1 MEFLKYIDVVAEG
14 LRRDGKDTTME
25 NYQYARRRLAGYLQ
39 SRGKRDVS
47 TGKVDRKLINGFC
60 DYLVAEGVGIST
72 ISSYLSIFRT
82 TLNKASREGLTTV
95 LDKGENPFADMRI
108 KPLRRTEGTAYGRDV
123 YQRLQELDIRQV
135 LLNGSDSPD
144 TARFKERL
152 ENLLMARDL
161 FLFCFCACGMEFS
174 DLCFL
179 KKSDMANGTVTYS
192 RRKTGLEVKI
202 RVLPKMLELMD
213 RWPSKTMYVF
223 PILQSVS
230 KEKTMAE
237 YKQALGVY
245 NKRLKALSGMLGEDV
260 QLSSVS
266 PRESWAVAAF
276 EGGMALPMMT
286 KTLGY
291 VSDAA
296 TINFLSPLL
305 KSRPMEDIS
314 EEIVRDFLGQKR
326 I

>member
-1 MEFLKYIDVVAEG
+1 MDVVAEG

-25 NYQYARRRLAGYLQ
+25 NYQYAKRRLAGYLQ
-39 SRGKRDVS
+39 SRGKKDVS

-72 ISSYLSIFRT
+72 ISSYLSIFRS
-82 TLNKASREGLTTV
+82 TLNKASREGLATV
-95 LDKGENPFADMRI
+95 LGKGENPFADMKI
-108 KPLRRTEGTAYGRDV
+108 KPLRKTEGTVYGRDV
-123 YQRLQELDIRQV
+123 YRRLQELDIRQE
-135 LLNGSDSPD
+135 LLKGSDSPD
-144 TARFKERL
+144 TTRFKERL

-161 FLFCFCACGMEFS
+161 FLFCFCACGMEFP

-179 KKSDMANGTVTYS
+179 KKSDMANGTITYC

-202 RVLPKMLELMD
+202 RVLPKMQELMD
-213 RWPSKTMYVF
+213 RWPSKTLYAF

-230 KEKTMAE
+230 TEKTMAE

-245 NKRLKALSGMLGEDV
+245 NKRLKALSGMLGDDI
-260 QLSSVS
+260 QLTSIS

-276 EGGMALPMMT
+276 EGGMALPIIT

-314 EEIVRDFLGQKR
+314 EEIVRNFLK
-326 I
+326 

>member
-1 MEFLKYIDVVAEG
+1 MDVVAEG

-25 NYQYARRRLAGYLQ
+25 NYQYAKRRLAGYLQ
-39 SRGKRDVS
+39 SRGKKDVS

-72 ISSYLSIFRT
+72 ISSYLSIFRS
-82 TLNKASREGLTTV
+82 TLNKASREGLATV
-95 LDKGENPFADMRI
+95 LGKGENPFADMKI
-108 KPLRRTEGTAYGRDV
+108 KPLRKTEGTVYGRDV
-123 YQRLQELDIRQV
+123 YQRLQELDIRQE
-135 LLNGSDSPD
+135 LLKGSDSPD
-144 TARFKERL
+144 TTRFKERL

-161 FLFCFCACGMEFS
+161 FLFCFCACGMEFP

-179 KKSDMANGTVTYS
+179 KKSDMANGTITYC

-202 RVLPKMLELMD
+202 RVLPKMQELMD
-213 RWPSKTMYVF
+213 RWPSKTLYAF

-230 KEKTMAE
+230 TEKTMAE

-245 NKRLKALSGMLGEDV
+245 NKRLKALSGMLGDDI
-260 QLSSVS
+260 QLTSIS

-276 EGGMALPMMT
+276 EGGMALPIIT

-314 EEIVRDFLGQKR
+314 EEIVRNFLE
-326 I
+326 

>member
-1 MEFLKYIDVVAEG
+1 MDVVAEG

-25 NYQYARRRLAGYLQ
+25 NYQYAKRRFAGYLQ
-39 SRGKRDVS
+39 SRGKKDVS

-72 ISSYLSIFRT
+72 ISSYLSIFRS
-82 TLNKASREGLTTV
+82 TLNKASREGLATV
-95 LDKGENPFADMRI
+95 LGKGENPFADMKI
-108 KPLRRTEGTAYGRDV
+108 KPLRKTEGTVYGRDV
-123 YQRLQELDIRQV
+123 YQRLQELDIRLE
-135 LLNGSDSPD
+135 LLKGSDSPD
-144 TARFKERL
+144 TTRFKERL

-161 FLFCFCACGMEFS
+161 FLFCFCACGMEFP

-179 KKSDMANGTVTYS
+179 KKSDMANGTITYC

-202 RVLPKMLELMD
+202 RVLPKMQELMD
-213 RWPSKTMYVF
+213 RWPSKTLYAF

-230 KEKTMAE
+230 TEKTMAE

-245 NKRLKALSGMLGEDV
+245 NKRLKALSGMLGDDI
-260 QLSSVS
+260 QLTSIS

-276 EGGMALPMMT
+276 EGGMALPIIT

-314 EEIVRDFLGQKR
+314 EEIVRNFLE
-326 I
+326 

>member
-1 MEFLKYIDVVAEG
+1 MDV
-14 LRRDGKDTTME
+14 
-25 NYQYARRRLAGYLQ
+25 
-39 SRGKRDVS
+39 
-47 TGKVDRKLINGFC
+47 
-60 DYLVAEGVGIST
+60 VAEGVGIST
-72 ISSYLSIFRT
+72 ISSYLSIFRS

-95 LDKGENPFADMRI
+95 LGKGENPFADMKI
-108 KPLRRTEGTAYGRDV
+108 KPLRKTEGTVYGRDV
-123 YQRLQELDIRQV
+123 YQRLQELDIRLE
-135 LLNGSDSPD
+135 LLKGSDSPD
-144 TARFKERL
+144 TTRFKERL

-161 FLFCFCACGMEFS
+161 FLFCFCACGMEFP

-179 KKSDMANGTVTYS
+179 KKSDMANGTITYC

-202 RVLPKMLELMD
+202 RVLPKMQELMD
-213 RWPSKTMYVF
+213 RWPSKTLYAF

-230 KEKTMAE
+230 TEKTMAE

-245 NKRLKALSGMLGEDV
+245 NKRLKALSGMLGDDI
-260 QLSSVS
+260 QLTSVS

-276 EGGMALPMMT
+276 EGGMALPIIT

-314 EEIVRDFLGQKR
+314 EEIVRNFLE
-326 I
+326 

>member
-1 MEFLKYIDVVAEG
+1 MDVVAEG

-25 NYQYARRRLAGYLQ
+25 NYQYAKRRLAGYLQ
-39 SRGKRDVS
+39 SRGKKDVS

-72 ISSYLSIFRT
+72 ISSYLSIFRS
-82 TLNKASREGLTTV
+82 TLNKASREGLATV
-95 LDKGENPFADMRI
+95 LGKGENPYLDMKI
-108 KPLRRTEGTAYGRDV
+108 KPLRKTEGTVYGRDV
-123 YQRLQELDIRQV
+123 YQRLQELDIRQE
-135 LLNGSDSPD
+135 LLKGSDSPD
-144 TARFKERL
+144 TTRFKERL

-161 FLFCFCACGMEFS
+161 FLFCFCACGMEFP

-179 KKSDMANGTVTYS
+179 KKSDMANGTITYC

-202 RVLPKMLELMD
+202 RVLPKMQELMD
-213 RWPSKTMYVF
+213 RWPSKTLYAF

-230 KEKTMAE
+230 TEKTMAE

-245 NKRLKALSGMLGEDV
+245 NKRLKALSGMLGDDI
-260 QLSSVS
+260 QLTSIS

-276 EGGMALPMMT
+276 EGGMALPIIT

-314 EEIVRDFLGQKR
+314 EEIVRNFLV
-326 I
+326 

>member
-1 MEFLKYIDVVAEG
+1 MEFLKYMDVVAEG

-25 NYQYARRRLAGYLQ
+25 NYQYAKRRFAGYLQ
-39 SRGKRDVS
+39 SRGKKDVS

-72 ISSYLSIFRT
+72 ISSYLSIFRS
-82 TLNKASREGLTTV
+82 TLNKASREGLATV
-95 LDKGENPFADMRI
+95 LGKGENPFADMKI
-108 KPLRRTEGTAYGRDV
+108 KPLRKTEGTVYGRDV
-123 YQRLQELDIRQV
+123 YQRLQELDIRQE
-135 LLNGSDSPD
+135 LLKGSDSPD
-144 TARFKERL
+144 TTRFKERL

-161 FLFCFCACGMEFS
+161 FLFCFCACGMEFP

-179 KKSDMANGTVTYS
+179 KKSDMANGTITYC

-202 RVLPKMLELMD
+202 RVLPKMQELMD
-213 RWPSKTMYVF
+213 RWPSKTLYAF

-230 KEKTMAE
+230 TEKTMAE

-245 NKRLKALSGMLGEDV
+245 NKRLKALSGMLGDDI
-260 QLSSVS
+260 QLTSIS

-276 EGGMALPMMT
+276 EGGMALPIIT

-314 EEIVRDFLGQKR
+314 EEIVRNFLE
-326 I
+326 

>member
-1 MEFLKYIDVVAEG
+1 M
-14 LRRDGKDTTME
+14 
-25 NYQYARRRLAGYLQ
+25 
-39 SRGKRDVS
+39 S
-47 TGKVDRKLINGFC
+47 TGKVDRTLINGFC

-95 LDKGENPFADMRI
+95 LDKGENPF
-108 KPLRRTEGTAYGRDV
+108 
-123 YQRLQELDIRQV
+123 LQELDIRQE

-245 NKRLKALSGMLGEDV
+245 NKRLKALSGMLGD
-260 QLSSVS
+260 LT
-266 PRESWAVAAF
+266 P
-276 EGGMALPMMT
+276 
-286 KTLGY
+286 
-291 VSDAA
+291 
-296 TINFLSPLL
+296 
-305 KSRPMEDIS
+305 
-314 EEIVRDFLGQKR
+314 
-326 I
+326 

>member
-1 MEFLKYIDVVAEG
+1 MDVVAEG

-25 NYQYARRRLAGYLQ
+25 NYQYAKRRLAGYLQ
-39 SRGKRDVS
+39 SRGKKDVS

-72 ISSYLSIFRT
+72 ISSYLSIFRS
-82 TLNKASREGLTTV
+82 TLNKASREGLATV
-95 LDKGENPFADMRI
+95 LGKGENPFADMKI
-108 KPLRRTEGTAYGRDV
+108 KPLRKTEGTVYGRDV
-123 YQRLQELDIRQV
+123 YQRLQELDIRLE
-135 LLNGSDSPD
+135 LLKGSDSPD
-144 TARFKERL
+144 TTRFKERL

-161 FLFCFCACGMEFS
+161 FLFCFCACGMEFP

-179 KKSDMANGTVTYS
+179 KKSDMANGTITYC

-202 RVLPKMLELMD
+202 RVLPKMQELMD
-213 RWPSKTMYVF
+213 RWPSKTLYAF

-230 KEKTMAE
+230 TEKTMAE

-245 NKRLKALSGMLGEDV
+245 NKRLKALSGMLGEDI
-260 QLSSVS
+260 QLTSVS

-276 EGGMALPMMT
+276 EGGMALPIIT

-314 EEIVRDFLGQKR
+314 EEIVRNFLK
-326 I
+326 

>member
-1 MEFLKYIDVVAEG
+1 MKFLKYIGMVAGG
-14 LRRDGKDTTME
+14 LRKEGKHTTME
-25 NYQYARRRLAGYLQ
+25 NFLYAKKRLAGYLQ
-39 SRGKRDVS
+39 SQGKKDVS
-47 TGKVDRKLINGFC
+47 TGEVDRELINGFC
-60 DYLVAEGVGIST
+60 DYLVADGVGIST

-82 TLNKASREGLTTV
+82 TLNKASREGLATV

-108 KPLRRTEGTAYGRDV
+108 KPLRKTEGTAYGRDV
-123 YQRLQELDIRQV
+123 YQKLQELDIRQQ

-144 TARFKERL
+144 TTRFKERL

-179 KKSDMANGTVTYS
+179 KKTDMVNDTITYC

-202 RVLPKMLELMD
+202 RVLPKMQELMD

-223 PILQSVS
+223 PILQTVS

-245 NKRLKALSGMLGEDV
+245 NKRLKVLSRMLGEDI

-276 EGGMALPMMT
+276 EGGMALPMIT

-296 TINFLSPLL
+296 TIKFLSPLL

-314 EEIVRDFLGQKR
+314 EEIVRKFLG
-326 I
+326 

>member
-1 MEFLKYIDVVAEG
+1 ML
-14 LRRDGKDTTME
+14 DT
-25 NYQYARRRLAGYLQ
+25 
-39 SRGKRDVS
+39 
-47 TGKVDRKLINGFC
+47 
-60 DYLVAEGVGIST
+60 
-72 ISSYLSIFRT
+72 
-82 TLNKASREGLTTV
+82 
-95 LDKGENPFADMRI
+95 GENPFADMRI

-144 TARFKERL
+144 TARFKERF

-202 RVLPKMLELMD
+202 RVLPKMQELMD

-245 NKRLKALSGMLGEDV
+245 NKRLKALSGMLGDDV

-305 KSRPMEDIS
+305 KSRPMGDIS
-314 EEIVRDFLGQKR
+314 EEIVRSFLG
-326 I
+326 

>member
-25 NYQYARRRLAGYLQ
+25 NYQYAKRRFAGYLQ

-123 YQRLQELDIRQV
+123 YQRLQELDIRQE

-144 TARFKERL
+144 TAKYLHSATSLIYSKE
-152 ENLLMARDL
+152 
-161 FLFCFCACGMEFS
+161 S
-174 DLCFL
+174 
-179 KKSDMANGTVTYS
+179 S
-192 RRKTGLEVKI
+192 RQYGISVDDRTSFAVSF
-202 RVLPKMLELMD
+202 ELMD

-245 NKRLKALSGMLGEDV
+245 NKRLKALSGMLGDDV

>member
-1 MEFLKYIDVVAEG
+1 MDVVAEG

-25 NYQYARRRLAGYLQ
+25 NYQYAKRRFAGYLQ
-39 SRGKRDVS
+39 SRGKKDVS

-72 ISSYLSIFRT
+72 ISSYLSIFRS
-82 TLNKASREGLTTV
+82 TLNKASREGLPTV
-95 LDKGENPFADMRI
+95 LGKGENPFADMKI
-108 KPLRRTEGTAYGRDV
+108 KPLRKTEGTVYGRDV
-123 YQRLQELDIRQV
+123 YRRLQELDIRLE
-135 LLNGSDSPD
+135 LLKGSDSPD
-144 TARFKERL
+144 TTRFKERL

-161 FLFCFCACGMEFS
+161 FLFCFCACGMEFP

-179 KKSDMANGTVTYS
+179 KKSDMANGTITYC

-202 RVLPKMLELMD
+202 RVLPKMQELMD
-213 RWPSKTMYVF
+213 RWPSKTLYAF

-230 KEKTMAE
+230 TEKTMAE

-245 NKRLKALSGMLGEDV
+245 NKRLKALSGMLGDDI
-260 QLSSVS
+260 QLTSVS

-276 EGGMALPMMT
+276 EGGMALPIIT

-314 EEIVRDFLGQKR
+314 EEIVRNFLE
-326 I
+326 

>member
-95 LDKGENPFADMRI
+95 F
-108 KPLRRTEGTAYGRDV
+108 
-123 YQRLQELDIRQV
+123 
-135 LLNGSDSPD
+135 
-144 TARFKERL
+144 
-152 ENLLMARDL
+152 DL

-179 KKSDMANGTVTYS
+179 KKSDMANGVITYS

-245 NKRLKALSGMLGEDV
+245 NKRLKALSGMLGDDV

-276 EGGMALPMMT
+276 EGGDGTAHDD
-286 KTLGY
+286 K
-291 VSDAA
+291 
-296 TINFLSPLL
+296 
-305 KSRPMEDIS
+305 DIGLC
-314 EEIVRDFLGQKR
+314 VGRCHHQFP
-326 I
+326 

>member
-1 MEFLKYIDVVAEG
+1 MDVVAEG

-25 NYQYARRRLAGYLQ
+25 NYQYAKRRFAGYLQ
-39 SRGKRDVS
+39 SRGKKDVS

-72 ISSYLSIFRT
+72 ISSYLSIFRS
-82 TLNKASREGLTTV
+82 TLNKASREGLATV
-95 LDKGENPFADMRI
+95 LGKGENPFADMKI
-108 KPLRRTEGTAYGRDV
+108 KPLRKTEGPVYGRDV
-123 YQRLQELDIRQV
+123 YQRLQELDIRLE
-135 LLNGSDSPD
+135 LLKGSDSPE
-144 TARFKERL
+144 TTRFKERL

-161 FLFCFCACGMEFS
+161 FLFCFCACGMEFP

-179 KKSDMANGTVTYS
+179 KKSDMANGTITYC

-202 RVLPKMLELMD
+202 RVLPKMQELMD
-213 RWPSKTMYVF
+213 RWPSKTLYAF

-230 KEKTMAE
+230 TEKTMAE

-245 NKRLKALSGMLGEDV
+245 NKRLKALSGMLGDDI
-260 QLSSVS
+260 QLTSIS

-276 EGGMALPMMT
+276 EGGMALPIIT

-314 EEIVRDFLGQKR
+314 EEIVRNFLE
-326 I
+326 

>member
-1 MEFLKYIDVVAEG
+1 MDVVAED

-25 NYQYARRRLAGYLQ
+25 NYQYAKRRFAGYLQ
-39 SRGKRDVS
+39 SRGKKDVS

-72 ISSYLSIFRT
+72 ISSYLSIFRS
-82 TLNKASREGLTTV
+82 TLNKASREGLATV
-95 LDKGENPFADMRI
+95 LGKGENPFADMKI
-108 KPLRRTEGTAYGRDV
+108 KPLRKTEGTVYGRDV
-123 YQRLQELDIRQV
+123 YQRLQELDIRLE
-135 LLNGSDSPD
+135 LLKGSDSPE
-144 TARFKERL
+144 TTRFKERL

-161 FLFCFCACGMEFS
+161 FLFCFCACGMEFP

-179 KKSDMANGTVTYS
+179 KKSDMANGTITYC

-202 RVLPKMLELMD
+202 RVLPKMQELMD
-213 RWPSKTMYVF
+213 RWPSKTLYAF

-230 KEKTMAE
+230 TEKTMAE

-245 NKRLKALSGMLGEDV
+245 NKRLKALSGMLGDDI
-260 QLSSVS
+260 QLTSIS

-276 EGGMALPMMT
+276 EGGMALPIIT

-314 EEIVRDFLGQKR
+314 EEIVRNFLV
-326 I
+326 

>member
-1 MEFLKYIDVVAEG
+1 MDVVAEG

-25 NYQYARRRLAGYLQ
+25 NYQYAKRRFAGYLQ
-39 SRGKRDVS
+39 SRGKKDVS

-72 ISSYLSIFRT
+72 ISSYLSIFRS
-82 TLNKASREGLTTV
+82 TLNKASREGLATV
-95 LDKGENPFADMRI
+95 LGKGENPFADMKI
-108 KPLRRTEGTAYGRDV
+108 KPLRKTEGTVYGRDV
-123 YQRLQELDIRQV
+123 YQRLQELDIRQE
-135 LLNGSDSPD
+135 LLKGSDSPD
-144 TARFKERL
+144 TTRFKERL

-161 FLFCFCACGMEFS
+161 FLFCFCACGMEFP

-179 KKSDMANGTVTYS
+179 KKSDMANGTITYC

-202 RVLPKMLELMD
+202 RVLPKMQELMD
-213 RWPSKTMYVF
+213 RWPSKTLYAF

-230 KEKTMAE
+230 TEKTMAE

-245 NKRLKALSGMLGEDV
+245 NKRLKALSGMLGDDI
-260 QLSSVS
+260 QLTSISS
-266 PRESWAVAAF
+266 RESWAVAAF
-276 EGGMALPMMT
+276 EGGMALPIIT

-314 EEIVRDFLGQKR
+314 EEIVRNFLV
-326 I
+326 

>member
-1 MEFLKYIDVVAEG
+1 MDVVAEG

-25 NYQYARRRLAGYLQ
+25 NYQYAKRRFAGYLQ
-39 SRGKRDVS
+39 SRGKKDVS

-72 ISSYLSIFRT
+72 ISSYLSIFRS
-82 TLNKASREGLTTV
+82 TLNKASREGLATV
-95 LDKGENPFADMRI
+95 LGKGENPFADMKI
-108 KPLRRTEGTAYGRDV
+108 KPLRKTEGTVYGRDV
-123 YQRLQELDIRQV
+123 YQRLQELDIRQE
-135 LLNGSDSPD
+135 LLKGSDSPD
-144 TARFKERL
+144 TTRFKERL

-161 FLFCFCACGMEFS
+161 FLFCFCACGMEFP

-179 KKSDMANGTVTYS
+179 KKSDMANGTITYC

-202 RVLPKMLELMD
+202 RVLPKMQELMN
-213 RWPSKTMYVF
+213 RWPSKTLYAF

-230 KEKTMAE
+230 TEKTMAE

-245 NKRLKALSGMLGEDV
+245 NKRLKALSGMLGDDI
-260 QLSSVS
+260 QLTSVS

-276 EGGMALPMMT
+276 EGGMALPIIT

-314 EEIVRDFLGQKR
+314 EEIVRNFLE
-326 I
+326 

>member
-1 MEFLKYIDVVAEG
+1 MDVVAEG

-25 NYQYARRRLAGYLQ
+25 NYQYAKRRFAGYLQ
-39 SRGKRDVS
+39 SRGKKDVS

-72 ISSYLSIFRT
+72 ISSYLSIFRS
-82 TLNKASREGLTTV
+82 TLNKASREGMATV
-95 LDKGENPFADMRI
+95 LGKGENPFADMKI
-108 KPLRRTEGTAYGRDV
+108 KPLRKTEGTVYGRDV
-123 YQRLQELDIRQV
+123 YQRLQELDIRLE
-135 LLNGSDSPD
+135 LLKGSDSPE
-144 TARFKERL
+144 TTRFKERL

-161 FLFCFCACGMEFS
+161 FLFCFCACGMEFP

-179 KKSDMANGTVTYS
+179 KKSDMANGTITYC

-202 RVLPKMLELMD
+202 RVLPKMQELMD
-213 RWPSKTMYVF
+213 RWPSKTLYAF

-230 KEKTMAE
+230 TEKTMAE

-245 NKRLKALSGMLGEDV
+245 NKRLKALSGMLGDDI
-260 QLSSVS
+260 QLTSIS

-276 EGGMALPMMT
+276 EGGMALPIIT

-314 EEIVRDFLGQKR
+314 EEIVRNFLE
-326 I
+326 